1 MAGDGRILATMKKTT
16 LLALVVLVL
25 AAGVVAEPEVV
36 YSLGPGSFVFFA
48 DAAARE
54 EALPSYML
62 AAPPDLR
69 PVEGP
74 LPSVWPT
81 FERAGGLHVVRI
93 VVPPGTSFYGTG
105 EVGGPLLRN
114 GRTVT
119 TWNTDAY
126 GYSMESRSLYQSHPW
141 VLAVRPDGSTFGV
154 WADTTYRCDVDTGEE
169 APDEIRFACE
179 GPRYPAVVVEGR
191 RPEDVLRGLG
201 RLAGTMPM
209 PPRWALGW
217 HQCRYSYVPDERVRE
232 VAREFRNRRIPA
244 DVMWMDIDYMDA
256 FRIFTFDPATFPDP
270 AALNRDLAAIGFR
283 NVWMIDPGVKVE
295 QGEGVTRIFDDG
307 NAQDVWVKDAA
318 GNVYEGNVWPG
329 ACRFPDF
336 TSPRVRGWWASFY
349 RDFAARGVDGV
360 WNDMN
365 EPAVFDVASKTMPE
379 DNRHTGDPAMV
390 DWTGQ
395 PQGSR
400 AAGLHERY
408 HNVYGME
415 MARGTR
421 EGMQAA
427 VPDRRPFVLTRA
439 GFLGSHRHAAT
450 WTGDNVARWEH
461 LAASIPMVLNLGLSG
476 QPFAGPDI
484 GGYAGDGDAAMFAR
498 WIGLGALLPFAR
510 GHTGKGN
517 VDKEPWAFGPTVEA
531 TARRA
536 LERRYRLLP
545 YLYTLFREA
554 HTTGLPVSRPVFFAD
569 PKDPSL
575 RAVDHAFLLGSDLL
589 VVARVSPDGP
599 APNPL
604 AGRGWQELDLGDAGD
619 ADLPQLFLRPGA
631 IVPLGPVMQHTGEKP
646 LDPLTLLVALG
657 ADGRAAGALYEDAG
671 DGFGYRAGEY
681 LVTRYEAV
689 LKGRRVVLRVAGQE
703 GRWSRPRRALEVRVV
718 TPTGVVAATG
728 RDGRR
733 LKVRL

>member
-1 MAGDGRILATMKKTT
+1 MARDGRILPAMTRATVLAFPVL
-16 LLALVVLVL
+16 LLAAAVAAGPLVVESLEPG
-25 AAGVVAEPEVV
+25 AFVV
-36 YSLGPGSFVFFA
+36 FA
-48 DAAARE
+48 DAAARG
-54 EALPSYML
+54 EALPSYVL
-62 AAPPDLR
+62 AAPPAPRPPAGPGPSLR
-69 PVEGP
+69 PV
-74 LPSVWPT
+74 
-81 FERAGGLHVVRI
+81 FEEVSGLHVVRI
-93 VVPPGTSFYGTG
+93 AVPPGTSFFGTG

-141 VLAVRPDGSTFGV
+141 VLAVRPDGSAFGV
-154 WADTTYRCDVDTGEE
+154 WADTTYRCDVDTGDG

-179 GPRYPAVVVEGR
+179 GPRYPAVVIEGAG
-191 RPEDVLRGLG
+191 PQEVLRGLG

-217 HQCRYSYVPDERVRE
+217 HQCRYSYVPAERVRE
-232 VAREFRNRRIPA
+232 VARELRSRRLPSDA
-244 DVMWMDIDYMDA
+244 VWMDIDYMDA
-256 FRIFTFDPATFPDP
+256 FRIFSFDRTAFPDP
-270 AALNRDLAAIGFR
+270 AGLNRDLAAMGFS

-295 QGEGVTRIFDDG
+295 DTPGVTRIFDDG
-307 NAQDVWVKDAA
+307 NAQDVWVKDVA
-318 GNVYEGNVWPG
+318 GSPYEGNVWPG
-329 ACRFPDF
+329 ACHFPDF
-336 TSPRVRGWWASFY
+336 TSPRVRGWWAGFY
-349 RDFAARGVDGV
+349 RDFAATGVAGV

-379 DNRHTGDPAMV
+379 DNLHAGDPAMV
-390 DWTGQ
+390 DWTGT

-400 AAGLHERY
+400 AVGPHARY

-427 VPDRRPFVLTRA
+427 APDRRPFVLTRA
-439 GFLGSHRHAAT
+439 GFLGSHRYAAT

-517 VDKEPWAFGPTVEA
+517 VDKEPWAFGPAVEA

-536 LERRYRLLP
+536 LERRYRLVP

-554 HTTGLPVSRPVFFAD
+554 HATGLPVARPVFFAD
-569 PKDPSL
+569 PKDLSL
-575 RAVDHAFLLGSDLL
+575 RAVDHAFLLGADLL

-604 AGRGWQELDLGDAGD
+604 AARGWLELDLGDSAD
-619 ADLPQLFLRPGA
+619 ADLPRLYLRPGA

-646 LDPLTLLVALG
+646 LDPLTLLVALDAG
-657 ADGRAAGALYEDAG
+657 GRAAGELYEDAG
-671 DGFGYRAGEY
+671 EGLGYRTGEY

-689 LKGRRVVLRVAGQE
+689 RRGRRVVLRVAGEE
-703 GRWSRPRRALEVRVV
+703 GRRPRPRRTLEVRVV
-718 TPTGVVAATG
+718 TPTGVLEATG

-733 LKVRL
+733 VKIRL